1 VHVHRPRRPQRI
13 QQVSQYRILTGTSPP
28 LCTGV
33 KWACNDTTGLATPTA
48 ATAIMA
54 AESGDEMDYSWL
66 VDSGDEGWR

>member
-1 VHVHRPRRPQRI
+1 MHTAG
-13 QQVSQYRILTGTSPP
+13 LE
-28 LCTGV
+28 
-33 KWACNDTTGLATPTA
+33 DTTALATPTA